1 MMIVKCT
8 KCGKSFLVNDLLLK
22 NRVTQVFC
30 PNCNNRIT
38 IEKRAEESNQ
48 KEENLEIPKEK
59 LDKILSKIEDLPTLP
74 VVIQRILQLIND
86 PKSTTKQIG
95 NIITSDQSLT
105 AKTLKLVNSA
115 FYGFSKKIT
124 TVDQAIV
131 IIGFNAVKNLAISA
145 SVFDIF
151 KNMNQRSSFDRYGFW
166 THCIGTAFIAKQISE
181 DTRIGNPGEI
191 FVSGLLHDIGKI
203 ILDIYFPEE
212 MNKILYNSSNKNI
225 PFYQSEE
232 EILNFTHSEVGF
244 LLSRKWNLPDN
255 LYIPIRYHHYP
266 NKAIK
271 YESIVAIVHTA
282 NIIAKAGN
290 IGFDGDSVTPKIS
303 THAWNILKQMKPDLS
318 TETMNI
324 YIDSAKNHIEASDFL
339 KIAIS

>member
-1 MMIVKCT
+1 MLVKCP
-8 KCGKSFLVNDLLLK
+8 KCGKSFMLNDSLLK
-22 NRVTQVFC
+22 NNITFIFC
-30 PNCNNRIT
+30 PNCNNRIS
-38 IEKRAEESNQ
+38 IEKKKEDEKSGSN
-48 KEENLEIPKEK
+48 EYEIPREK

-74 VVIQRILQLIND
+74 IVIQRILQLIND
-86 PKSTTKQIG
+86 PKATTKQIG
-95 NIITSDQSLT
+95 SIITSDQSLT

-166 THCIGTAFIAKQISE
+166 THCVGTAFIAKQISE

-191 FVSGLLHDIGKI
+191 FVSALLHDIGKI
-203 ILDIYFPEE
+203 ILDIYYADE
-212 MNKILYNSSNKNI
+212 MNRILYNANNKNI

-232 EILNFTHSEVGF
+232 EIMSFNHAELGF

-282 NIIAKAGN
+282 NIITKAGN
-290 IGFDGDSVTPKIS
+290 IGYDGDSVTPKIS

-318 TETMNI
+318 AETINI
-324 YIDSAKNHIEASDFL
+324 YIDSAKHHIEASDFL

>member
-1 MMIVKCT
+1 MVIKCP
-8 KCGKSFLVNDLLLK
+8 KCGKNLIVNDTLLK
-22 NRVTQVFC
+22 RNVSQIYC

-38 IEKRAEESNQ
+38 IEKNNDEK
-48 KEENLEIPKEK
+48 KEENNNFEIPKDK
-59 LDKILSKIEDLPTLP
+59 LDKVINKIEDLPTLP
-74 VVIQRILQLIND
+74 IVIQRILQLIND
-86 PKSTTKQIG
+86 PKATTKQIG
-95 NIITSDQSLT
+95 SIITSDQSLT

-166 THCIGTAFIAKQISE
+166 THSVAVAFIAKQISE

-191 FVSGLLHDIGKI
+191 FVSALLHDIGKI
-203 ILDIYFPEE
+203 ILDIYFSDD
-212 MNKILYNSSNKNI
+212 MNKILYNANNKNI
-225 PFYQSEE
+225 SFIQSEE
-232 EILNFTHSEVGF
+232 EILGFTHSEVGF
-244 LLSRKWNLPDN
+244 LLCRKWNLPDN
-255 LYIPIRYHHYP
+255 LYIPIRYHHHP
-266 NKAIK
+266 NKATK
-271 YESIVAIVHTA
+271 YEQIVAVVHAA

-290 IGFDGDSVTPKIS
+290 IGYDGDSVTPKIS

-318 TETMNI
+318 AETINI
-324 YIDSAKNHIEASDFL
+324 YIDSAKHHIEASDFL

>member
-1 MMIVKCT
+1 MVIKCP
-8 KCGKSFLVNDLLLK
+8 KCGKSFILNDSLIK
-22 NRVTQVFC
+22 SNITQIFC
-30 PNCNNRIT
+30 PNCNNRI
-38 IEKRAEESNQ
+38 IVEK
-48 KEENLEIPKEK
+48 KEEETKSNESLIQIPKEK

-74 VVIQRILQLIND
+74 IVIQRILQLIND
-86 PKSTTKQIG
+86 PKATTKQIG
-95 NIITSDQSLT
+95 SIITSDQSLT

-151 KNMNQRSSFDRYGFW
+151 KNMNQKSSFDRYGFW
-166 THCIGTAFIAKQISE
+166 THSTAVAFIAKQISE
-181 DTRIGNPGEI
+181 DTRIGNPGEV
-191 FVSGLLHDIGKI
+191 FVSALMHDIGKI
-203 ILDIYFPEE
+203 ILDVYFSDE
-212 MNKILYNSSNKNI
+212 MNRILYNANNKNI
-225 PFYQSEE
+225 SFIQSEE
-232 EILNFTHSEVGF
+232 EILGFTHPEVGF

-255 LYIPIRYHHYP
+255 LYIPIRYHHNP

-290 IGFDGDSVTPKIS
+290 IGYDGDSVTPKIS
-303 THAWNILKQMKPDLS
+303 TNAWNLLKQMKPDLS
-318 TETMNI
+318 AETIKI
-324 YIDSAKNHIEASDFL
+324 YIDSAKHNIEASDFL
-339 KIAIS
+339 KVAIS

>member
-1 MMIVKCT
+1 MIVKCT
-8 KCGKSFLVNDLLLK
+8 KCGKSFILNDTLLK
-22 NRVTQVFC
+22 NNVTQIFC
-30 PNCNNRIT
+30 PNCNNRII
-38 IEKRAEESNQ
+38 IEKK
-48 KEENLEIPKEK
+48 KEEEKDNSVEYEIPKEK

-74 VVIQRILQLIND
+74 IVIQRILQLIND
-86 PKSTTKQIG
+86 PKATIKQIG
-95 NIITSDQSLT
+95 SIITSDQSLT

-115 FYGFSKKIT
+115 FYGFAKKIT

-151 KNMNQRSSFDRYGFW
+151 KNLNQRSSFDRYGFW
-166 THCIGTAFIAKQISE
+166 THCVGTAFIAKQISE
-181 DTRIGNPGEI
+181 DTRIGNPGEV
-191 FVSGLLHDIGKI
+191 FVSALLHDIGKI
-203 ILDIYFPEE
+203 ILDIYFPDE
-212 MNKILYNSSNKNI
+212 MNKVLYNANSKNI
-225 PFYQSEE
+225 SFYQSEE

-255 LYIPIRYHHYP
+255 LYIPIRYHHLP

-290 IGFDGDSVTPKIS
+290 IGYDGDSITPKIS

-318 TETMNI
+318 SETIKI
-324 YIDSAKNHIEASDFL
+324 YIDSAKHHIEESDFL